1 MARTENE
8 AEQTHFGHMHTH
20 DGAALQLLV
29 IISWTFVFD
38 FLSFNAFSNKIL
50 ITSSARSATL
60 ENTS

>member
-38 FLSFNAFSNKIL
+38 FLSFNAFSNKGVQGGR
-50 ITSSARSATL
+50 APR
-60 ENTS
+60 